1 MKLGVAALAATALVA
16 AGCGDSSDN
25 SGGGGGASAA
35 NGEVA
40 VTPKHSTS
48 THAAMSGMETAKSAG
63 KGGVDTGASALRS
76 TLTAGLQEHVY
87 LAGIAVDNAV
97 THGLTSP
104 EFKAAAATL
113 DKNSVALSQAIGGI
127 YGDPA
132 GAQFLKIWRQ
142 HIGFFVDY
150 TKGRATKNAAL
161 VRKANKDLDGYRS
174 QFGAFMAKANPNLTQ
189 AAVANDLKG
198 HIATLEA
205 AIDAVVA
212 KDANAFNLLE
222 AAAAHMPGTA
232 DVLAGAISKQYPK
245 KFSGSSTSDAAAL
258 RAAMTAGLQEHTCL
272 AGIAVAEG
280 VGHGLDSAQFKASAG
295 TLDKNTVALSKM
307 IGSVYGPAAE
317 KAFLKGW
324 RQHIGFFVDYTKG
337 KATKNAAMVKKA
349 NADLDGY
356 REQFGAFLAKANP
369 NLTKEAVA
377 NDLKGHVAT
386 LEAAID
392 AVVAKKA
399 NAFDLLQA
407 AAAHMPGTAE
417 VLSGAIAKQYPQK
430 FPS

>member
-1 MKLGVAALAATALVA
+1 MHMASTA
-16 AGCGDSSDN
+16 S
-25 SGGGGGASAA
+25 
-35 NGEVA
+35 
-40 VTPKHSTS
+40 
-48 THAAMSGMETAKSAG
+48 G

-212 KDANAFNLLE
+212 KDANAFNLLQ
-222 AAAAHMPGTA
+222 AAAEHMPGTA
-232 DVLAGAISKQYPK
+232 AVLAGAIAKQYPE
-245 KFSGSSTSDAAAL
+245 KFAGNSSSGAASL
-258 RAAMTAGLQEHTCL
+258 RASLTSALQAHTYL

-280 VGHGLDSAQFKASAG
+280 VGHGLTSPQFKAAAG
-295 TLDKNTVALSKM
+295 TLDKNSVAISDV
-307 IGSVYGPAAE
+307 IGQLYGAANG
-317 KAFLKGW
+317 KTFLKVW
-324 RQHIGFFVDYTKG
+324 RDHIGFFVEYTKG
-337 KATKNAAMVKKA
+337 RATKNAALVRKA
-349 NADLDGY
+349 NKELDGY
-356 REQFGAFLAKANP
+356 RATSGAFFAKANP
-369 NLTKEAVA
+369 NLTADA
-377 NDLKGHVAT
+377 IATDLKGHVLT
-386 LEAAID
+386 LETAID
-392 AVVAKKA
+392 AVVAGKA

-407 AAAHMPGTAE
+407 AAAHMPGTAD
-417 VLSGAIAKQYPQK
+417 VLAGAIEKQFPQK
-430 FPS
+430 FPA

>member
-1 MKLGVAALAATALVA
+1 VNKFKYGATALAAGALVA
-16 AGCGDSSDN
+16 AGCGGSTTNSKTTSSAK
-25 SGGGGGASAA
+25 STHTTMTHMSA
-35 NGEVA
+35 V
-40 VTPKHSTS
+40 STS
-48 THAAMSGMETAKSAG
+48 SG
-63 KGGVDTGASALRS
+63 KGGVDSGASSLRS
-76 TLTAGLQEHVY
+76 ALTAGLQEHVY
-87 LAGIAVDNAV
+87 LGGIAVENGA

-127 YGDPA
+127 YGNAA

-150 TKGRATKNAAL
+150 TKARATHDAAGL
-161 VRKANKDLDGYRS
+161 AQAQKHLDGYRA
-174 QFGAFMAKANPNLTQ
+174 QFGAFLAKANPNLTQ

-198 HIATLEA
+198 HVATLEA

-212 KDANAFNLLE
+212 KKANAFDLLQ

-245 KFSGSSTSDAAAL
+245 KFSGSSSSAASVL
-258 RAAMTAGLQEHTCL
+258 RASMTAGLQEHVYL
-272 AGIAVAEG
+272 AGIAVAEA
-280 VGHGLDSAQFKASAG
+280 VGHGLTSPQFKAAAA
-295 TLDKNTVALSKM
+295 TLDKNTVALSQP
-307 IGSVYGPAAE
+307 IGQVYGASAQ
-317 KAFLKGW
+317 KTFLKVW
-324 RQHIGFFVDYTKG
+324 RQHIGFFVDYTKAR
-337 KATKNAAMVKKA
+337 ATHDAAGVKKA

-356 REQFGAFLAKANP
+356 RAQFGAFLAKANP
-369 NLTKEAVA
+369 NLTQAAVA

-417 VLSGAIAKQYPQK
+417 ILSGAIQKQFPQK
-430 FPS
+430 FPA